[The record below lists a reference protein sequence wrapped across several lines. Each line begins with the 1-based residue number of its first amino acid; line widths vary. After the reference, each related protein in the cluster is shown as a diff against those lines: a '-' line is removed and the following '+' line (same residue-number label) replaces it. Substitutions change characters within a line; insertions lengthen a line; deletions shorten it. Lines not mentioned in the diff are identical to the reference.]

1 MAPTVLSA
9 LLGLL
14 PLVTAGCPYA
24 AVHKRDDLA
33 ARSDG
38 SSSIDTL
45 GKSFGKC
52 PTISDAAGGG
62 TRSHDWWP
70 CQLKL
75 DVLRQFSPQQDP
87 FGGEFDYAAAFA
99 TLDCESEAIGA
110 MGNTSNR
117 IHADRALKADLKAVL
132 TQSQPW
138 WPADFGHYGGLFIR
152 LAWHSAGTYRAIDG
166 RGGGGM
172 VRSSLHF
179 CLSRPLTTIA
189 PE

>member
-9 LLGLL
+9 FLGLL
-14 PLVTAGCPYA
+14 PLVSAGCPYA
-24 AVHKRDDLA
+24 AVHKRDELA
-33 ARSDG
+33 ARADG
-38 SSSIDTL
+38 ASSLDTL

-52 PTISDAAGGG
+52 PSLSDAAGGG

-70 CQLKL
+70 CQLRL

-87 FGGEFDYAAAFA
+87 FGGSFDYAAAFA
-99 TLDCESEAIGA
+99 TLDCESRVIGEMDSA
-110 MGNTSNR
+110 SNE
-117 IHADRALKADLKAVL
+117 IPADKALKADLKAVL
-132 TQSQPW
+132 SQSQPW

-172 VRSSLHF
+172 VPCSPPFTHLNHG
-179 CLSRPLTTIA
+179 I
-189 PE
+189 